1 MWFWYSNY
9 FDDDRMIMWNDEM
22 ILITIECLCEMMK
35 WFEKW
40 LNRYMKLLNDF
51 NGDGMFVNDM
61 IKFSMYYDGSPSSIR
76 KVGTCD
82 ERLRKYHIDSKMR
95 SINCRSLHTIEKNG
109 PQSHTTPPKIP
120 RIMDLY

>member
-1 MWFWYSNY
+1 
-9 FDDDRMIMWNDEM
+9 
-22 ILITIECLCEMMK
+22 
-35 WFEKW
+35 
-40 LNRYMKLLNDF
+40 MKLLNDF

-95 SINCRSLHTIEKNG
+95 LVNCRSLHMTEKKWTTITYNTPKNSKNYG
-109 PQSHTTPPKIP
+109 FILITKSNENRDYIVEGEFSSFIFQSNILNTYPIFTI
-120 RIMDLY
+120 